1 MFARGKFLIAVL
13 LSLLIFGTSS
23 YVKGG
28 SLSARV
34 SGKLQSHVS
43 NLSKGVVAGIFG
55 LTVLGSGYVC
65 QPAFARC
72 DGMAHQ
78 QQSIVQNADVAQG
91 SVENAEEVVAS
102 VNAMMHRVYEDG
114 SEPSKTIRA
123 LWLAAYF
130 GDVAKVQTLVSHA
143 LRDGYVDPIA
153 LELSLAMSYAIE
165 GGHLDVVKYL
175 LPQDKTATSTTRLGT
190 PRWHHNLRLYSQA
203 ALEQERWDILRY
215 IAGSGVSF
223 AYFAHTV
230 KHAAATQNET
240 AMFHLRAA
248 GAEVMH
254 FNLVMTEAARMG
266 QLDEVKF
273 LHTQGAD
280 DLKDAMTVAAG
291 AGELAVVQYL
301 HAQGAGVNALNSAL
315 LIVAEKVAYGWM
327 SADKALEVSEFLIA
341 EGANN
346 LNSALRLVVDHVGGD
361 NPADDILEV
370 AELLI
375 AKGADDIVGALRVA
389 HDQLRAARDD
399 VGDDGVGDHFLI
411 GELTALVDYFKNKH
425 MEKILK

>member
-1 MFARGKFLIAVL
+1 MFVRRKLFAAV

-23 YVKGG
+23 YAGG
-28 SLSARV
+28 RWSARL
-34 SGKLQSHVS
+34 SGKVQSHVS

-175 LPQDKTATSTTRLGT
+175 LPQDKTVTSTTRLGT

-215 IAGSGVSF
+215 IADSGVS
-223 AYFAHTV
+223 FAHTV

-315 LIVAEKVAYGWM
+315 LIVAEKVAHGWM

>member
-1 MFARGKFLIAVL
+1 MIAVL

-43 NLSKGVVAGIFG
+43 NLSKKGVVAGIFG

-78 QQSIVQNADVAQG
+78 QHSIVQDADVAQG

-175 LPQDKTATSTTRLGT
+175 LPQDKTVTSTTRLGT

-215 IAGSGVSF
+215 IADSGVSF

-315 LIVAEKVAYGWM
+315 LRVAEKVAHGWM

-346 LNSALRLVVDHVGGD
+346 LNSALRLVVDNVERD
-361 NPADDILEV
+361 KSADDILEV

-399 VGDDGVGDHFLI
+399 GVGDHFLI